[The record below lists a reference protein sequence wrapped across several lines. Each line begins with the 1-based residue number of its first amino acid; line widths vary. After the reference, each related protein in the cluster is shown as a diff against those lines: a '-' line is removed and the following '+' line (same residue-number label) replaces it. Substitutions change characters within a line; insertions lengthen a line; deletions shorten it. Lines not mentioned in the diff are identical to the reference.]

1 MSKIDWNDD
10 IVFYAYKDN
19 CSVFYYKGSSLLPL
33 ATESYFIP
41 WNINT
46 NSLKSGKIIFN
57 KRWNEK
63 EQKKSL
69 QNQDWHYFAIITQ
82 ESYFIFFKSPFYP
95 WRLFSVFGIINSAMK
110 SFPPEG
116 MKYLKNRQSWIWP
129 YHLGEWWKQKQ

>member
-1 MSKIDWNDD
+1 MMILYFMQTKITAPYF
-10 IVFYAYKDN
+10 ITKDQAF
-19 CSVFYYKGSSLLPL
+19 CLLPL
-33 ATESYFIP
+33 NHILSPGILL
-41 WNINT
+41 T
-46 NSLKSGKIIFN
+46 NSLASGKIILN
-57 KRWNEK
+57 KRWNDK

-69 QNQDWHYFAIITQ
+69 QNQDWHYFAIIMQ

-95 WRLFSVFGIINSAMK
+95 WRLFSVFGIINSAKK